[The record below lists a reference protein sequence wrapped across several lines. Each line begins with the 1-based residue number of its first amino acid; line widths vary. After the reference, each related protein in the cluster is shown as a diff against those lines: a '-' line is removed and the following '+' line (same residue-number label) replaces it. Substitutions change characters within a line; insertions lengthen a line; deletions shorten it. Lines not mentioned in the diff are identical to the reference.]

1 MDKSTTFADM
11 ITELSILLPTYNN
24 TCFDMVETLQ
34 RQAASIEGLD
44 FEILVADDG
53 STNMD
58 AIESNRRINQLGHC
72 KLMECNVNRGRSRI
86 RNFLAEMAQY
96 EWLLFLDSDV
106 GICEGFVQKYVNV
119 DARASVYCGGITIPH
134 VAPQWADNLRYRY
147 KQAFLRKNT
156 IETANHDPYKSF
168 RSANFMARQSVMSA
182 HKFNMNIKTY
192 GYEDVL
198 LGKDLQQD
206 GIPTVHIN
214 NPVVIDHFEDNA
226 SFLKKTAIS
235 CQTLFMFRNELKG
248 YSSLLHLVELLHE
261 VHATPLAAWF
271 FRRSRERIE
280 RRLSGKKPSVKLF
293 QLFRIG
299 CLVMQFEK
307 K

>member
-24 TCFDMVETLQ
+24 VCLGMVETLQ
-34 RQAASIEGLD
+34 RQASSIEGLD

-53 STNMD
+53 STD
-58 AIESNRRINQLGHC
+58 RKALEANRHINQLEHC
-72 KLMECNVNRGRSRI
+72 KLMECNVNRGRARI

-106 GICEGFVQKYVNV
+106 GIRDGFIQNYVDT
-119 DARASVYCGGITIPH
+119 DAKASVYCGGITIQQN
-134 VAPQWADNLRYRY
+134 AAQWADNLRYRY
-147 KQAFLRKNT
+147 KEAFLKKNT
-156 IETANHDPYKSF
+156 TKSANQDPYKSF

-182 HKFNMNIKTY
+182 HKFNTNITTY

-206 GIPTVHIN
+206 GIPTMHID
-214 NPVVIDHFEDNA
+214 NPVVIDHFENNA
-226 SFLKKTAIS
+226 AFLKKMAVS
-235 CQTLFMFRNELKG
+235 CETLYTFRHELKG
-248 YSSLLHLVELLHE
+248 YSTLLNLVETLHK
-261 VHATPLAAWF
+261 VHATPLVARLF
-271 FRRSRERIE
+271 KSQRERFE
-280 RRLSGKKPSVKLF
+280 RRLSGRRPSVKLF

-299 CLVMQFEK
+299 CLALQFEK